1 MKRIFCGCL
10 IALALLLRLLFPRGG
25 QLCAAVIAGT
35 ADDQVDQAVAC
46 FSRTIADEGSVRR
59 AVEEYF
65 DAMEAFTLR

>member
-10 IALALLLRLLFPRGG
+10 IALALLLRLLLPRGG
-25 QLCAAVIAGT
+25 RLCAAVIAGT
-35 ADDQVDQAVAC
+35 ADEQVDQAVAC
-46 FSRTIADEGSVRR
+46 FSRTLVDEGSVRR